1 MTEAVAISYGKYL
14 SCWSTKGNLLIL
26 CSQLDE
32 FDIDS
37 SEAADNGQ
45 FKSGSHMQRNTL
57 KSETE
62 MYTISF
68 YVKSSNSKHAH

>member
-26 CSQLDE
+26 FSQLDE

-37 SEAADNGQ
+37 SEAADNEQ
-45 FKSGSHMQRNTL
+45 
-57 KSETE
+57 
-62 MYTISF
+62 
-68 YVKSSNSKHAH
+68 